1 MMEGILF
8 WALNAF
14 NTGLILGLIIH
25 IKKQAAVFDIM
36 YNNLQTAQQ
45 NNHAALCHLCHEL
58 EIMQNE
64 IPNRVRIN
72 GETVRLYRKEEN
84 DK

>member
-1 MMEGILF
+1 MECILF

-25 IKKQAAVFDIM
+25 IKKQAAFFNIM

-45 NNHAALCHLCHEL
+45 NNHAALCHEL
-58 EIMQNE
+58 KMMQNE

>member
-1 MMEGILF
+1 MMECILF

-25 IKKQAAVFDIM
+25 IKKQAAFFNVM
-36 YNNLQTAQQ
+36 YKNLQTAQQ
-45 NNHAALCHLCHEL
+45 NNYDALCHEL
-58 EIMQNE
+58 KIIQNE

>member
-1 MMEGILF
+1 MIEYILF

-25 IKKQAAVFDIM
+25 IKKQAAFFDIM

-72 GETVRLYRKEEN
+72 GEAVRLYRKEETS
-84 DK
+84 